1 MPKACKLVKCKVK
14 AGRLIPVYNMERK
27 VFSNAKKTYT
37 AVWVENADGDGER
50 CLLFT
55 EKELERAQHR
65 ADRNPEDLPD
75 KSWWIDFK
83 D

>member
-1 MPKACKLVKCKVK
+1 MSDACRLVDCMVK
-14 AGRLIPVYNMERK
+14 AGRLIPVYNTKRK

-37 AVWVENADGDGER
+37 AVWVEDSNGSNER

-55 EKELERAQHR
+55 EKELQRAQHR

-75 KSWWIDFK
+75 KSWWVNIQD
-83 D
+83 